1 MEKKMSLK
9 CLALIRSLEEMILR
23 MTCYLM
29 MVIMMMKM
37 RVCNIVLSFL
47 ILFIFKLALW
57 MLSDFLLTT
66 CISSSCALN
75 FSVTCLDHGVVR
87 FTLYWLFRLLQL
99 LIVWFLWSWDF
110 ESIIGYFF
118 LLYAGRSN
126 VLKQLSS
133 HHRQNS
139 AEGDLMEGEKN
150 VSPIFIYDSF
160 IFTWS
165 LFCLFLY
172 WLTYYALNLI

>member
-66 CISSSCALN
+66 FISSSCALN

-87 FTLYWLFRLLQL
+87 FTLYWLFWLLQL
-99 LIVWFLWSWDF
+99 LIVWFLWSWVF

-139 AEGDLMEGEKN
+139 DEGDLMEGEKN
-150 VSPIFIYDSF
+150 ASPIFIYDSF

-172 WLTYYALNLI
+172 WLTYYASNLI